1 MLKGFIALVLVVAG
15 WVAALWFWVAPDFA
29 HWSLPQ
35 LAAMHVLPPLGVGAF
50 WMGGRRWLGVR
61 AERRTEAAEA
71 GAEAERQAEA
81 DAARLQA
88 AAETARRRL
97 GCDCRAVAMAQVVAG
112 EDEAPLAEACDG
124 VYFSA
129 FDPSD
134 ARGAEGVSIV
144 AHLRSGIQEALGAIY
159 ERSPSAASL
168 PVYVVPPSRARA
180 DEFVGAVRA
189 VQSALRYEW
198 EALPGGM
205 HEPGR
210 VSQLAGGRSVPEGLV
225 ELFERT
231 PGLAIVLLG
240 TDSPW
245 LHRRLTDDDE
255 AATDAGKPGQGVFAL
270 LLTHPELAKA
280 DSDIQQEK
288 KREALLSVPVLA
300 RLHRPAYV
308 EAGGRR
314 MRATEL
320 ARAIGGSMVQALR
333 NAGLGEP
340 KAAGNGSG
348 NESAEKHE
356 GKPECSWLVHNSGT
370 PASCGTRMA
379 GVGMAL
385 SDHGIEL
392 DPFDEATN
400 VSTTAGD
407 LGDARSVG
415 MLALAVAKAA
425 ATQGNALC
433 VEFCGEDALSLF
445 FARVPESGE
454 AAIGMA

>member
-1 MLKGFIALVLVVAG
+1 MLKGFVALVLVMAG
-15 WVAALWFWVAPDFA
+15 WVASLWFWVAPDFA

-35 LAAMHVLPPLGVGAF
+35 LVAMHVLPPLGVGAF
-50 WMGGRRWLGVR
+50 WFGGRRWLRVR
-61 AERRTEAAEA
+61 AERHAEAAEA

-88 AAETARRRL
+88 AAESARRRF

-112 EDEAPLAEACDG
+112 EDEALLAEACDG

-134 ARGAEGVSIV
+134 ARVADGVSVV
-144 AHLRSGIQEALGAIY
+144 AHLRSGIQEALGVIY

-189 VQSALRYEW
+189 VQSALRDEW
-198 EALPGGM
+198 ETPPGGM
-205 HEPGR
+205 REPVR
-210 VSQLAGGRSVPEGLV
+210 VSQLAGGRSVLEDLV

-240 TDSPW
+240 TDSSW
-245 LHRRLTDDDE
+245 FHGRLTDDDE
-255 AATDAGKPGQGVFAL
+255 VATDAGKPGQGVFAL
-270 LLTHPELAKA
+270 LLTHPELARV
-280 DSDIQQEK
+280 DSDIQREK
-288 KREALLSVPVLA
+288 KDALLSLPVLA
-300 RLHRPAYV
+300 RLHRPAHA

-320 ARAIGGSMVQALR
+320 ARAIGGSMAQALR

-348 NESAEKHE
+348 TESAEKKE
-356 GKPECSWLVHNSGT
+356 SKPECSWLVHNSGT
-370 PASCGTRMA
+370 PANCGTRMA

-400 VSTTAGD
+400 VSTAAGD

-415 MLALAVAKAA
+415 MLALAVAKAS

-433 VEFCGEDALSLF
+433 VEFCGDEALSLF